1 MLTCICIEKKICAF
15 IDYRKT
21 FDSVNRIALW
31 KKLIQQNINGKML
44 RVVHSMYNNAI
55 ARVRQN
61 SKLSFFLTN
70 VGVRQGENLSPIL
83 FSFFLNDLVDFI
95 SRGYDG
101 LTDITNTVH
110 LVFDNADAEV
120 YFKLFLLLYADNTV
134 VLAESKEQI
143 QVVLNSIYFYCQTWR
158 LEVNPSK
165 TKVVNFQ
172 LKKGHKQAYFHL

>member
-1 MLTCICIEKKICAF
+1 MFNLKCLVDLYLHRKKFCAF

-31 KKLIQQNINGKML
+31 KKLIQQIINGKML
-44 RVVHSMYNNAI
+44 RVFHSMYNNAI
-55 ARVRQN
+55 ASVRQN
-61 SKLSFFLTN
+61 SKLSFFFTN

-101 LTDITNTVH
+101 LTDIVH
-110 LVFDNADAEV
+110 LAFDNADAEV

-143 QVVLNSIYFYCQTWR
+143 QVVLNSIYFYCQTLR

-165 TKVVNFQ
+165 TKVVIFQ
-172 LKKGHKQAYFHL
+172 